1 MRHLFHFENYELW
14 SPEGPQDNPNVC
26 RVQVELVKGEECW
39 EIVKISLLH
48 PSIQPLE
55 VTETQFV
62 TLFPGGHDIVNNA
75 FEDAAQSEIYE
86 ER

>member
-14 SPEGPQDNPNVC
+14 SPEGPQNVC

-62 TLFPGGHDIVNNA
+62 TLFLGGHDIVNNA
-75 FEDAAQSEIYE
+75 FEDAAQSEVYE

>member
-1 MRHLFHFENYELW
+1 MLHLFRFENYELW
-14 SPEGPQDNPNVC
+14 SPEGPQNVC
-26 RVQVELVKGEECW
+26 MVQIELVKGEECW
-39 EIVKISLLH
+39 EIIKISLLH

-75 FEDAAQSEIYE
+75 FEDAAQSE

>member
-14 SPEGPQDNPNVC
+14 SPEGPRDNPNVC
-26 RVQVELVKGEECW
+26 RVQVELIKGEECW
-39 EIVKISLLH
+39 EISKILLLH
-48 PSIQPLE
+48 PSIQHLE

-75 FEDAAQSEIYE
+75 FEDAAQSEVYD